1 MSNIFADVT
10 LTNFGLYPQIVSL
23 VAMHLTVVTLQ
34 LAAQEVL
41 APTLLPSVASPN
53 H

>member
-23 VAMHLTVVTLQ
+23 GTPGIAQFDKLMLINQLVPSTL
-34 LAAQEVL
+34 
-41 APTLLPSVASPN
+41 
-53 H
+53 